1 MNIGLYIRLAH
12 HSEMQLAEAF
22 AQVSDHHRNDP
33 DVEETCRLL
42 SSWSKRKSDAI
53 QPFIATYGEQR
64 VKEPETLYSDLFQGP
79 RTGGVALLRD
89 LHDLWLLATEAM
101 ISWTVLWQAS
111 RALRD
116 KKLED
121 LCTAHMTQTDR
132 QIACRQTRVKQAA
145 PQALVG
151 A

>member
-22 AQVSDHHRNDP
+22 SLVSNHHRDDP

-42 SSWSKRKSDAI
+42 SSWSKHKSDATR
-53 QPFIATYGEQR
+53 PFIAAYGEQR
-64 VKEPETLYSDLFQGP
+64 EKEPETLYSNLFQGP

-101 ISWTVLWQAS
+101 ISWTVLLQAS

-116 KKLED
+116 RELED
-121 LCTAHMTQTDR
+121 LCTAHVTQTDR
-132 QIACRQTRVKQAA
+132 QIAWLQTRTKQAA
-145 PQALVG
+145 PQALVV